1 MKRRRIGAAAA
12 AVAVVVLAA
21 LYAQKKPANTFPAL
35 DWAEKSSLERP
46 PVAVLIE
53 FGHKDTSPTDWS
65 GQVTATDGTIVHR
78 EGYHFRPKAGDELTD
93 AGWKA
98 SSRRPVRVPPKQP
111 AVAKIE
117 GIGTVGVVL
126 HLADV

>member
-1 MKRRRIGAAAA
+1 MKRRKVAAAA
-12 AVAVVVLAA
+12 TAVAVVVLAA
-21 LYAQKKPANTFPAL
+21 LYGQKKAANTLTVL
-35 DWAEKSSLERP
+35 DWADKSSLERP

-65 GQVTATDGTIVHR
+65 GQVATSDAKIVHR

-98 SSRRPVRVPPKQP
+98 SSRRPVRVPP
-111 AVAKIE
+111 
-117 GIGTVGVVL
+117 
-126 HLADV
+126 